1 MKINNVHLLPTPF
14 FSETSLCSAMSGQM
28 HDYETHV
35 LQNQRHAPLADNR
48 PPNFRIPAALRIAVS
63 QLCNKHLITLLN

>member
-14 FSETSLCSAMSGQM
+14 FLETSLCSAMSGQM

-35 LQNQRHAPLADNR
+35 VQNQRHAPPCRQSL
-48 PPNFRIPAALRIAVS
+48 PNFRIPAALRIAVS